1 MGAVGRGS
9 VWRGGRR
16 DLDHDVPVPAEPAR
30 PGPALWSSP
39 GWLDGA
45 VAWLDDRLAA
55 AGIER
60 TGPVEQPR
68 VRPWATVLRAPT
80 TGGDVWL
87 KAAGPGTAFE
97 VGLYE
102 LLARVVPDRVLA
114 PLAVDVDRSW
124 IVLPDGGPPLAERF
138 PDAARAEPLAQG
150 LAAALVHYGRLQLD
164 LAPHVDEMLTAGVPD
179 MRPAVMPQRF
189 AEALDATADPPDA
202 TGRATHE
209 RIAAMAPTVTA
220 WCDELA
226 ASALPPSLD
235 HNDLH
240 ASNVLGDDPATGDV
254 RFYDWGDSVVAH
266 PLATTLVPLGMVRH
280 LLGATDDDPAVLRV
294 RDAYLGV
301 FRDAAPGEDLAAT
314 LELAC
319 HVAKIAR
326 ALTWDR
332 AVRAAL
338 DAGEEV
344 PDEWATAALVT
355 LGYVLDASYLG
366 E

>member
-1 MGAVGRGS
+1 V
-9 VWRGGRR
+9 
-16 DLDHDVPVPAEPAR
+16 
-30 PGPALWSSP
+30 WSSP

-45 VAWLDDRLAA
+45 VSWLDAQLVA

-60 TGPVEQPR
+60 TGAVEQPR

-80 TGGDVWL
+80 SGGVVWL

-114 PLAVDVDRSW
+114 PLAVDLERSW
-124 IVLPDGGPPLAERF
+124 IALPDGGPSLGERF
-138 PDAARAEPLAQG
+138 ADAAQVEP

-164 LAPHVDEMLTAGVPD
+164 LAPHVDEMLAAGVPD

-189 AEALDATADPPDA
+189 AEALDATAGSLDA
-202 TGRATHE
+202 PGRATHR
-209 RIAAMAPTVTA
+209 RIAAMAPTVAA
-220 WCDELA
+220 WCEELA

-240 ASNVLGDDPATGDV
+240 AGNVLGDDPARGDV

-266 PLATTLVPLGMVRH
+266 PLATLLVPLKMVRH
-280 LLGATDDDPAVLRV
+280 LLGVGDDDPALLRV
-294 RDAYLGV
+294 RDAYLAV
-301 FRDAAPGEDLAAT
+301 FRDAAPAEDLVAT
-314 LELAC
+314 LERAA

-332 AVRAAL
+332 AVRTAL
-338 DAGEEV
+338 EAGEEV

-366 E
+366 D